1 MEKGIMRSKR
11 NGDVMKIVEVRYRS
25 GTQDEKGHDNYSIG
39 WLCAEVVSGKFTTC
53 NTKSVGK
60 SYSKNGPDMN

>member
-1 MEKGIMRSKR
+1 MRSKR

-39 WLCAEVVSGKFTTC
+39 
-53 NTKSVGK
+53 
-60 SYSKNGPDMN
+60 

>member
-1 MEKGIMRSKR
+1 
-11 NGDVMKIVEVRYRS
+11 MKIVEVRYRS